1 MPTAASD
8 AHPTA
13 AAAYFAAVDAGRM
26 PEELFAPDFEFY
38 FPKYGV
44 GQGLAELQEFATGLW
59 DAGLKVTHHRDQ
71 LTYIVCGDQVIV
83 EGATFGHD
91 KAGDAWDG
99 GKTPGGRFC
108 SVFDFNAAGL
118 IQRMYVYMDPDYT
131 AADKDRLLW
140 SRRNPRW

>member
-1 MPTAASD
+1 MSNDATAA
-8 AHPTA
+8 HLKA
-13 AAAYFAAVDAGRM
+13 AATYFETVDSGRL
-26 PEELFAPDFEFY
+26 PNELFAADFEFF

-44 GQGLAELQEFATGLW
+44 GQGSADLQEFAAGLW

-71 LTYIVCGDQVIV
+71 LKYIACGQQVIV

-91 KAGDAWDG
+91 KAGVAWDG

-108 SVFDFNAAGL
+108 SVFDFNSAGL

-131 AADKDRLLW
+131 AADKDRLRW
-140 SRRNPRW
+140 NRANPRW